1 MSFWNKE
8 IIKSEEVF
16 FGLDMGDNSLKIIQ
30 LEKKG
35 KFDAI
40 RSFNSIKIKADC
52 IKEGQIMNEEK
63 LAQVIKE
70 VVKKSGPKKI
80 NTKKVICSLP
90 ESKIFLRLIDIPA
103 MEKEN
108 IAEAIKWELEANI
121 PLSIEKVY
129 YDYQLLDANKNKQ
142 QILTVAVSKEIVDKT
157 MEVLEMSG
165 LSVFGLEMES
175 IAVARSIIPE
185 KADSQL
191 TSFVVDIG
199 EDKTSF
205 VITEGNVPVFT
216 SSIPFS
222 SFGITEAITK
232 AFNIG
237 DEEAEKIK
245 INQGIEHS
253 FEKNSVFSS
262 VRPFLENLSVEIG
275 KTVDFYQDMIKDSG
289 KIEKIIITGGGSNL
303 RGLNSYLTTSLSK
316 EVFSG
321 DPWINLNFRKTLPI
335 INKEKSASFATAIG
349 LAMRKNKY
357 GDNC

>member
-16 FGLDMGDNSLKIIQ
+16 FGLDMGDNSLKVVQ

-40 RSFNSIKIKADC
+40 RSFNSLRINANY
-52 IKEGQIMNEEK
+52 IKEDQIVNKEK
-63 LAQVIKE
+63 LVQVIKE
-70 VVKKSGPKKI
+70 VIIKSEPKKI
-80 NTKKVICSLP
+80 NTRKVICSLP
-90 ESKIFLRLIDIPA
+90 ESKVFLRLIDIPI
-103 MEKEN
+103 MGKEN

-121 PLSIEKVY
+121 PLPIEKVY
-129 YDYQLLDANKNKQ
+129 YDYQLLGAKENKQ
-142 QILTVAVSKEIVDKT
+142 QILTVAVSKEIVHEM

-175 IAVARSIIPE
+175 VAVARSMVPE
-185 KADSQL
+185 KVESQS
-191 TSFVVDIG
+191 TFFVVDIG

-205 VITEGNVPVFT
+205 VITEGNIPVFT

-222 SFGITEAITK
+222 SFGITEAIAK

-253 FEKNSVFSS
+253 FEKNSVFIS
-262 VRPFLENLSVEIG
+262 VKPFLENLSVEIG
-275 KTVDFYQDMIKDSG
+275 KTVDFYQDMVKNSG

-316 EVFSG
+316 EVFLG
-321 DPWINLNFRKTLPI
+321 DSWINLNFGKTLPI
-335 INKEKSASFATAIG
+335 ITKEKSASFATAIG

>member
-8 IIKSEEVF
+8 IVKSEEIF
-16 FGLDMGDNSLKIIQ
+16 FGLDMGDNSLKVVQ
-30 LEKKG
+30 LEKRG
-35 KFDAI
+35 KYETI
-40 RSFNSIKIKADC
+40 RSFNSVKINPNYF
-52 IKEGQIMNEEK
+52 KEGQILEKEK
-63 LAQVIKE
+63 LAQTIKE
-70 VVKKSGPKKI
+70 VIKKSGPKKI

-90 ESKIFLRLIDIPA
+90 ESKIFLRLIDIPI

-108 IAEAIKWELEANI
+108 IFEAVKWEIEANI

-129 YDYQLLDANKNKQ
+129 YDYQLLGAKKNKQ
-142 QILTVAVSKEIVDKT
+142 QVLTVAVAKEIVDET
-157 MEVLEMSG
+157 MDVLGMAG

-175 IAVARSIIPE
+175 IAVARSIVPE
-185 KADSQL
+185 KIDSQS
-191 TSFVVDIG
+191 TFFVVDIG

-205 VITEGNVPVFT
+205 VIAEGNVPIFT

-222 SFGITEAITK
+222 SFGITEMITK
-232 AFNIG
+232 AFNVG
-237 DEEAEKIK
+237 NEEAEKIK

-253 FEKNSVFSS
+253 FEKNSIFNS
-262 VRPFLENLSVEIG
+262 VKPFLENLSVEIG
-275 KTVDFYQDMIKDSG
+275 KTMDFYQDIVKNSG

-303 RGLNSYLTTSLSK
+303 RGLNSYLTTSLAK
-316 EVFSG
+316 EVFVG
-321 DPWINLNFRKTLPI
+321 DPWINLNFGKALPI